1 MQAPR
6 LTSGAVKEIAELPK
20 GLGTIQPVLQVADV
34 RPITAK
40 SAAGSDRFRML
51 VSDGVHSLQSMLST
65 DLNRFVTDGTLR
77 LGSIVHLLEVM
88 CSDIQGRRSVRHPAY
103 ITRILS
109 APPHPHADVS
119 RSACSARK
127 IGF

>member
-1 MQAPR
+1 
-6 LTSGAVKEIAELPK
+6 
-20 GLGTIQPVLQVADV
+20 
-34 RPITAK
+34 
-40 SAAGSDRFRML
+40 ML

-103 ITRILS
+103 VPTFS
-109 APPHPHADVS
+109 APPTLMS
-119 RSACSARK
+119 M
-127 IGF
+127 